1 MQKQFANDRR
11 IADVYGAPA
20 RPLVT
25 HAKLE
30 VTSDLGELARVREF
44 VRHICREL
52 NGPAL
57 DEIST
62 SEVQLAATEA
72 ASNIMRHAC
81 QGRNDRTIDV
91 RGEVL
96 DDCVS
101 IELSH
106 EGDRFSVPES
116 VDEPEVDEN
125 TEGGLGLYIMQE
137 FLDDVVY
144 TEKQHRRQSTTLI
157 KNRQRDTATES

>member
-1 MQKQFANDRR
+1 MQQQFAKKRR
-11 IADVYGAPA
+11 LADVYSAPA
-20 RPLVT
+20 RPLVA

-30 VTSDLGELARVREF
+30 VSSDLGELARVREF
-44 VRHICREL
+44 VRHVCREL
-52 NGPAL
+52 TGPAL

-81 QGRNDRTIDV
+81 QGHSNRRIDV

-96 DDCVS
+96 DDRVS

-106 EGDRFSVPES
+106 EGPRFSVPPV
-116 VDEPEVDEN
+116 VDEPVVDEN
-125 TEGGLGLYIMQE
+125 TEGGLGLYIMQQI
-137 FLDDVVY
+137 LDDVVY
-144 TEKQHRRQSTTLI
+144 SENQSQRQSTTLI